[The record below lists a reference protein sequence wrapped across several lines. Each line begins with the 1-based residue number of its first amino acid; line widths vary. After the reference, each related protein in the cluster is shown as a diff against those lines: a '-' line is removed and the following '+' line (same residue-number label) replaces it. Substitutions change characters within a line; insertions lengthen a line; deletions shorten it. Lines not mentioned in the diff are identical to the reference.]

1 MKEFER
7 QFPKPK
13 SVAGM
18 VNDDPLSW
26 WEEKQ
31 EGWKAALEWV
41 LKLCPTN
48 ENATFAN
55 QGQGMDGY
63 SELANYKEMYRIL
76 KK

>member
-1 MKEFER
+1 MKEFEK
-7 QFPKPK
+7 QFPKPR

-41 LKLCPTN
+41 EILLGEHSN
-48 ENATFAN
+48 SGGGIIDYIE
-55 QGQGMDGY
+55 Q
-63 SELANYKEMYRIL
+63 ELRE
-76 KK
+76 